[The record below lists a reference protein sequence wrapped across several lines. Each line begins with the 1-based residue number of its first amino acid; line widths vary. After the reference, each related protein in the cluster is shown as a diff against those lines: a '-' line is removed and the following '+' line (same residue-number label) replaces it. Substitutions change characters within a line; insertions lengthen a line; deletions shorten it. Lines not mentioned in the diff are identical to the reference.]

1 MQFLAAL
8 EAAWRV
14 LVAALILGAGLP
26 ALYGFGVRQLVI
38 AGRVEA
44 QTKSRAVLHRGVA
57 WASFGLAVLAVL
69 LGLTYIVAHG
79 FGVQVTFNGL
89 MPVISR

>member
-26 ALYGFGVRQLVI
+26 ALYGFGVRQLAI

-44 QTKSRAVLHRGVA
+44 QAKSRAVLHRGVA

-79 FGVQVTFNGL
+79 FGVKVTFNGL

>member
-14 LVAALILGAGLP
+14 LVAALILGAGVP
-26 ALYGFGVRQLVI
+26 ALYGFGVRQLAI

-44 QTKSRAVLHRGVA
+44 QAKSRAVLHRGVA

-79 FGVQVTFNGL
+79 FGVEVTFNGL